1 MKTKN
6 EMEKY
11 IEDFNSIQFVDRD
24 PENINNKRRQELIDK
39 ISQGTFKYDPYY
51 NDMTQKKPDFPSW
64 DVIYQ
69 ILSSIK
75 DVRFYL
81 LFRVTPELFS
91 QINYDYD
98 SIRNAKKGGVY
109 FTEASYNVSDGLIHL
124 HECVQQNYGDEDGY
138 GVEPDNYANGAI
150 DKNGV
155 FVKPLTVF
163 D

>member
-1 MKTKN
+1 
-6 EMEKY
+6 MEKS
-11 IEDFNSIQFVDRD
+11 IEDFNSIQFIDRD
-24 PENINNKRRQELIDK
+24 PDNINNKRRQSLIEK
-39 ISQGTFKYDPYY
+39 ISQGTFEYDPYY
-51 NDMTQKKPDFPSW
+51 NSITQNKPDYPCW
-64 DVIYQ
+64 NVIYQ

-81 LFRVTPELFS
+81 LFRVTPELFC

-98 SIRNAKKGGVY
+98 RIKDAKKRGVY

-155 FVKPLTVF
+155 FVKPLIVF
-163 D
+163 DPDLF